1 MLEEACAVRNAEA
14 GAQGFFRGSLFG
26 MVGVSLMA
34 VLWVG
39 GSRVGQGRMT
49 VSHKL

>member
-1 MLEEACAVRNAEA
+1 MLEKAGAVRTSEA
-14 GAQGFFRGSLFG
+14 GAQGLFRGSLFG

-39 GSRVGQGRMT
+39 GSRVGEGSMT
-49 VSHKL
+49 VSHTL